1 MPYYVFKITQPTP
14 ILKNLKLLEQ
24 FEVYKE
30 ARDFTREMR
39 ATVPLEGGGITFK
52 LVHAVTELGAEE
64 LLMEKREETVVM
76 EWEK

>member
-14 ILKNLKLLEQ
+14 ILKNLEFQ
-24 FEVYKE
+24 ENFDTFKE
-30 ARDFTREMR
+30 AKTFARKMREEL
-39 ATVPLEGGGITFK
+39 PLNGGITIK
-52 LVHAVTELGAEE
+52 MIHAANQLQAEE

>member
-14 ILKNLKLLEQ
+14 LLKNLEYLEV
-24 FEVYKE
+24 FEAYKE
-30 ARDFTREMR
+30 ARTFTREMR
-39 ATVPLEGGGITFK
+39 ATVPLSGGITFK
-52 LVHAVTELGAEE
+52 LVHAVTQLGAEE